1 MIVQAMGCTDC
12 SESYRPKEYVTEGQP
27 WDPVS
32 AVTCSLVGDISNIA
46 MGIADFPRELFK
58 SRPKSKRE
66 DSSTTAGKDGSTS
79 KESLPLSKAS
89 TQNLA
94 ASAGESVR
102 STSPSGN
109 RSLAERPVTSPTD
122 PSKDTPAAE
131 PTGTTSGE
139 SSRTPVE
146 TPTSP
151 QGRPQSPLSSVFS
164 DPPTIT
170 TETDVTRPD
179 SLLSPRETRSTSP
192 APSQDRLTPKPDD
205 KARPQRSPSPA
216 ARSMEGQFERA
227 MAAGDSVERVVSTG
241 VKSPMNFCLGL
252 AKGFRNMPRLYND
265 DTVRPVEK
273 VTDLPSGI
281 KVAGKEFALGFY
293 DGISGLATQPLRG
306 AEKEGAVGLVKGF
319 GKGIGGLVLK
329 PAAGESPLIEQESE
343 EADMIQAVWS
353 IPAYTMQGMHASIR
367 NVFAS
372 SVENYII
379 ASRILQGEDDI
390 EYSTHEEQDD
400 VLARWKRVQFELRKW
415 HALRLKEEKEKG
427 RGASPVLGSPGNDN
441 QDQFAP
447 PKTGFFNTL
456 GMSFD
461 ERKALHARKAAWKK
475 AHVETRVPTDVASRT
490 GSASRTETSS
500 TYSAEED
507 AEFERAIQ
515 ASVRETSNG
524 NPDDDARIEDAIRA
538 SVNQVRSMGQG
549 LPGAKAETHED
560 EDLSITDEEY
570 QQLIEKA
577 IHQSMS
583 AQDLRE
589 DPLGS
594 DDEDLKRVL
603 EESKNPIV
611 RGYGSDDDEDLKR
624 VLEES
629 KQPESAGQTG
639 DDDEE
644 LRRAIEES
652 MTAHK
657 DEESKLQAAKTEEDI
672 VLEYVKKQSLA
683 EEEYRKQVAK
693 GKGKATEG
701 THGDDDDEELKRV
714 MEESL
719 RLSGR
724 SGEGSGAGSS
734 RA

>member
-1 MIVQAMGCTDC
+1 
-12 SESYRPKEYVTEGQP
+12 
-27 WDPVS
+27 
-32 AVTCSLVGDISNIA
+32 
-46 MGIADFPRELFK
+46 
-58 SRPKSKRE
+58 
-66 DSSTTAGKDGSTS
+66 
-79 KESLPLSKAS
+79 
-89 TQNLA
+89 
-94 ASAGESVR
+94 
-102 STSPSGN
+102 
-109 RSLAERPVTSPTD
+109 
-122 PSKDTPAAE
+122 
-131 PTGTTSGE
+131 
-139 SSRTPVE
+139 
-146 TPTSP
+146 
-151 QGRPQSPLSSVFS
+151 
-164 DPPTIT
+164 
-170 TETDVTRPD
+170 
-179 SLLSPRETRSTSP
+179 
-192 APSQDRLTPKPDD
+192 
-205 KARPQRSPSPA
+205 
-216 ARSMEGQFERA
+216 